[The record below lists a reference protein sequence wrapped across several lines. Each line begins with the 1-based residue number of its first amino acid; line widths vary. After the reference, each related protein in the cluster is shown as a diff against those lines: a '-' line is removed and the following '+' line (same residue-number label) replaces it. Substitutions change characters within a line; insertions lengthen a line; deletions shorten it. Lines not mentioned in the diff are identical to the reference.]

1 MFQNRM
7 ERLFFLYKIFLL
19 LVLNIHNLNPSC
31 GAHIEEQSKAGEC
44 CLYVYAAEDVPT
56 DIADDIIGTTI
67 ECENCSSVFKILEYV
82 KEPVVTKSLVCV
94 EV

>member
-1 MFQNRM
+1 MGMFDT
-7 ERLFFLYKIFLL
+7 
-19 LVLNIHNLNPSC
+19 VLIRCPSC